1 MDPRA
6 FRVAL
11 EGYRRPSGHSQQEL
25 ARALGVHPN
34 VLSHKL
40 HGSDGATLR
49 HDEIRGI
56 VRVLA
61 SWGALQTRVQAIEQ
75 VARMGL
81 GPNSTSPSDWG
92 AAPLVALEAFAEP
105 HTAQRAT
112 VR

>member
-1 MDPRA
+1 MDPTA

-25 ARALGVHPN
+25 ARALGLHPN

-49 HDEIRGI
+49 HDEVRDI

-61 SWGALQTRVQAIEQ
+61 SWGYAEIRPKIGNSGPVCS
-75 VARMGL
+75 AR
-81 GPNSTSPSDWG
+81 
-92 AAPLVALEAFAEP
+92 
-105 HTAQRAT
+105 
-112 VR
+112 

>member
-1 MDPRA
+1 MDPTA

-25 ARALGVHPN
+25 ARALGLHPN

-49 HDEIRGI
+49 HDEIRDI

-61 SWGALQTRVQAIEQ
+61 SWGALRTQVQALELL
-75 VARMGL
+75 ALMGL
-81 GPNSTSPSDWG
+81 GPNSFSPSEWG
-92 AAPLVALEAFAEP
+92 AAPLVRLEAA
-105 HTAQRAT
+105 AQPPPAPRAML
-112 VR
+112 R